1 MSVLLLCGPDI
12 PDDLYSDCPRN
23 QKPNQSHSMAV
34 NIPTY
39 DVIVLGL
46 GGMGASTVFECAR
59 RGQRVLGIEQFPL
72 VHDRGSSHG
81 QTRVI
86 RQAYY
91 EHPDYVPLLR
101 RAYDRWYDLEQVSG
115 SRLFVECGVL
125 SLSPPGGE
133 VVAGVTQA
141 AREHGL
147 PIETLNNADIH
158 SRFPEFRVPSDYDG
172 AFEPHAGYLY
182 VEECV
187 RAHLDAAREAGA
199 VLQSEERVLRWQAT
213 RSGVEVETTH
223 GRYAADRLIITAGAW
238 AGQVMAE
245 LGLPLEVLRKP
256 LLWFEVAEPERL
268 RRDRFPIYMVESPG
282 GFYYGFPMTDS
293 RGHKLARHD
302 RGLPVADPLHPQRE
316 PLPEDES
323 DCRKFLERYIPAA
336 AGRLLHYAVC
346 MYTVTP
352 DRHFILD
359 VHPEHPR
366 VVLGAGFSG
375 HGFKFASV
383 IGEILADLSE
393 SGRSQLPI
401 DRFRID
407 RFLKSV

>member
-1 MSVLLLCGPDI
+1 MAGHI
-12 PDDLYSDCPRN
+12 P
-23 QKPNQSHSMAV
+23 
-34 NIPTY
+34 IF

-46 GGMGASTVFECAR
+46 GGMGSATVFECAR
-59 RGQRVLGIEQFPL
+59 RGQRVLGIEQFSL

-101 RAYDRWYDLEQVSG
+101 RAYDRWHDLEQLSG

-141 AREHGL
+141 ATEHGL
-147 PIETLNNADIH
+147 KIETLTNTDIRQ
-158 SRFPEFRVPSDYDG
+158 RFPEFRVPSDYSG
-172 AFEPHAGYLY
+172 AFEPNAGYLY
-182 VEECV
+182 VEESV
-187 RAHLDAAREAGA
+187 RAYLDAARAAGA
-199 VLQSEERVLRWQAT
+199 TLHSEERVIRWTAT
-213 RSGVEVETTH
+213 ESGVEVETTQ
-223 GRYAADRLIITAGAW
+223 GRYFAHSLIITAGPW
-238 AGQVMAE
+238 AGRELQE

-256 LLWFEVAEPERL
+256 LLWFEVAESGQL

-282 GFYYGFPMTDS
+282 GFYYGFPVSDS

-302 RGLPVADPLHPQRE
+302 GGLPVADPLHPGRD
-316 PLPEDES
+316 PLPEDEG
-323 DCRKFLERYIPAA
+323 DCRTFLETYLPAA
-336 AGRLLHYAVC
+336 AGRLLHHAVC

-393 SGRSQLPI
+393 SGRSRLPI
-401 DRFRID
+401 ERFRID
-407 RFLKSV
+407 RFLKSE

>member
-1 MSVLLLCGPDI
+1 MSVTT
-12 PDDLYSDCPRN
+12 
-23 QKPNQSHSMAV
+23 
-34 NIPTY
+34 PTF

-46 GGMGASTVFECAR
+46 GGMGAATVFECAR
-59 RGQRVLGIEQFPL
+59 RGQRVLGIEQFSL
-72 VHDRGSSHG
+72 VHNRGSSHG

-101 RAYDRWYDLEQVSG
+101 RAYDRWYDLEQLSG

-141 AREHGL
+141 ARAHGL
-147 PIETLNNADIH
+147 PIEALSHAEIQK
-158 SRFPEFRVPSDYDG
+158 RFPEFRVPSDYDG
-172 AFEPHAGYLY
+172 AFEPHAGYLSI
-182 VEECV
+182 EECIQ
-187 RAHLDAAREAGA
+187 AHLGVAQAARAT
-199 VLQSEERVLRWQAT
+199 LHSDERVIRWQAT
-213 RSGVEVETTH
+213 GSGVEVETTR
-223 GRYAADRLIITAGAW
+223 GRYSADRLIITAGPW
-238 AGQVMAE
+238 AGQTLNE

-256 LLWFEVAEPERL
+256 LLWFEVTEPERL
-268 RRDRFPIYMVESPG
+268 RRDRFPIYMVESPD
-282 GFYYGFPMTDS
+282 GFYYGFPVTDS

-302 RGLPVADPLHPQRE
+302 GGTLVEDPLSPVRE
-316 PLPEDES
+316 QLPEDEG
-323 DCRKFLERYIPAA
+323 DCRKFLETYLPAA
-336 AGRLLHYAVC
+336 AGRLLHHAVC

-366 VVLGAGFSG
+366 VALGAGFSG
-375 HGFKFASV
+375 HGYKFASV

-401 DRFRID
+401 DRFHMD
-407 RFLKSV
+407 RFPCVGREK

>member
-1 MSVLLLCGPDI
+1 
-12 PDDLYSDCPRN
+12 
-23 QKPNQSHSMAV
+23 MAD
-34 NIPTY
+34 TTSTF

-46 GGMGASTVFECAR
+46 GGMGAATVFECAQ

-101 RAYDRWYDLEQVSG
+101 RAYDRWYDLEQRCG

-141 AREHGL
+141 ARAHGL
-147 PIETLNNADIH
+147 PIETLSHADIQQ
-158 SRFPEFRVPSDYDG
+158 RFPEFRVPSDYVG
-172 AFEPHAGYLY
+172 AFEPNAGYLY
-182 VEECV
+182 IEECV
-187 RAHLDAAREAGA
+187 GAHLDAARAAGA
-199 VLQSEERVLRWQAT
+199 LLHSEERVIRWKAT
-213 RSGVEVETTH
+213 GSGIEVETTH
-223 GRYAADRLIITAGAW
+223 GRYSADRLIITAGPW
-238 AGQVMAE
+238 AGRELQE

-256 LLWFEVAEPERL
+256 LLWFDVAEPVRL

-282 GFYYGFPMTDS
+282 GFYYGFPVTDS

-302 RGLPVADPLHPQRE
+302 GGLLVADPLNPHRE
-316 PLPEDES
+316 PIPEDES
-323 DCRKFLERYIPAA
+323 DCRNFLETYIPAA
-336 AGRLLHYAVC
+336 AGRLLHHAVC

-375 HGFKFASV
+375 HGYKFASV
-383 IGEILADLSE
+383 IGEVLADLSE
-393 SGRSQLPI
+393 SGQSQLPI
-401 DRFRID
+401 NRFRLDRFPCVGGS
-407 RFLKSV
+407 K

>member
-1 MSVLLLCGPDI
+1 MSV
-12 PDDLYSDCPRN
+12 ST
-23 QKPNQSHSMAV
+23 
-34 NIPTY
+34 PTF

-59 RGQRVLGIEQFPL
+59 RGQRVLGIEQFSL
-72 VHDRGSSHG
+72 VHDHGSSHG

-101 RAYDRWYDLEQVSG
+101 RAYNRWYDLEQLSG

-141 AREHGL
+141 ARAHGL
-147 PIETLNNADIH
+147 PIETLSHSDIQR
-158 SRFPEFRVPSDYDG
+158 RFPEFRVPSDYDG

-187 RAHLDAAREAGA
+187 RAHLDAARTAGA
-199 VLQSEERVLRWQAT
+199 VLHAEEQVLRWHAT
-213 RSGVEVETTH
+213 GSGVEVETTR
-223 GRYAADRLIITAGAW
+223 GRYSADRLIITAGPW
-238 AGQVMAE
+238 AGRE
-245 LGLPLEVLRKP
+245 LRDLGLPLEVLRKS

-302 RGLPVADPLHPQRE
+302 GGISISDPLDPHRDR
-316 PLPEDES
+316 LPEDEG
-323 DCRKFLERYIPAA
+323 DCREFLKTYIPAA
-336 AGRLLHYAVC
+336 AGRLLHHAVC

-393 SGRSQLPI
+393 SGCSQLPI
-401 DRFRID
+401 DRFRIG
-407 RFLKSV
+407 RFLKSE